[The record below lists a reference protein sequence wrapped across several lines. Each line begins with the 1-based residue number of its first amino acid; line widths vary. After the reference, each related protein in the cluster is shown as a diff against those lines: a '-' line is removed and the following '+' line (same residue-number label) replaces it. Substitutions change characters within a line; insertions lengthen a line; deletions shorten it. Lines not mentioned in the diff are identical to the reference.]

1 MATFGKW
8 QGDTCIQGGSYIQ
21 VNFAENIKH
30 LKILGSFLVTVRYRV
45 TAIYRA
51 VIYRFECSV
60 INFVRNSV
68 RQHPIKREQH
78 VLTLQFYRQCT
89 CTFSVHKVFLGLIT
103 SCCSGNDSTLLPQK
117 TLGGVCLL
125 LPISTN
131 THPAIC
137 SLGGTKP
144 NPREWQKVKR
154 KLLVLQKR
162 CYQSTEFFA

>member
-1 MATFGKW
+1 MQNKMYLLHNKLGVSKVSLEHQPKHMHKLPKEKKHKTSNNQTCMFMYIPLKGAEVTCVNRVLILLQSYLCTTATFGKW

-68 RQHPIKREQH
+68 RQHPMKR
-78 VLTLQFYRQCT
+78 
-89 CTFSVHKVFLGLIT
+89 
-103 SCCSGNDSTLLPQK
+103 D
-117 TLGGVCLL
+117 
-125 LPISTN
+125 
-131 THPAIC
+131 
-137 SLGGTKP
+137 
-144 NPREWQKVKR
+144 
-154 KLLVLQKR
+154 
-162 CYQSTEFFA
+162 